1 VFVAPAPACAYRE
14 FNFSPSGEWAAYA
27 FARYREGA
35 PLGVPDPGI
44 AVRMHGGALEL
55 CASIAVEP
63 ASLRVSLCAVI
74 EEGDGVLSYWAL
86 RHPAA
91 RPDFHHPEGFALEI
105 A

>member
-1 VFVAPAPACAYRE
+1 
-14 FNFSPSGEWAAYA
+14 
-27 FARYREGA
+27 
-35 PLGVPDPGI
+35 
-44 AVRMHGGALEL
+44 
-55 CASIAVEP
+55 
-63 ASLRVSLCAVI
+63 VI